1 MPSLI
6 GRIARFAS
14 SPQGRRLAAQAKRY
28 ASDPK
33 NRAKIDE
40 ARKRLMARDAKQT
53 GHADAQAPP
62 NATSSARPA
71 SSSTPSPNDRR

>member
-6 GRIARFAS
+6 SRIARFAS
-14 SPQGRRLAAQAKRY
+14 SPQGRRMTAQAKRY

-40 ARKRLMARDAKQT
+40 ARRRLMERNK
-53 GHADAQAPP
+53 P
-62 NATSSARPA
+62 R
-71 SSSTPSPNDRR
+71 

>member
-28 ASDPK
+28 MSDPK
-33 NRAKIDE
+33 NRAKIDD
-40 ARKRLMARDAKQT
+40 ARRRLMARNK
-53 GHADAQAPP
+53 P
-62 NATSSARPA
+62 R
-71 SSSTPSPNDRR
+71 